1 MFEQLNI
8 DSDTEEILE
17 KSLKTVISSEEGLKL
32 INSTGREFQALLIAA
47 DTRREELVGN
57 NVTYVKNWNINFTN
71 VCTGTC
77 GFCAFKCDESSSEAY
92 FLSNEEIVRR
102 AKAAWN
108 NGAKEVC
115 IQGGLHPDVDAYYY
129 QKLLIDIRKEL
140 PDIYIHA
147 FSPMEILYGA
157 ENSDMALSE
166 ELKMLKEAGL
176 DSIPGNAAEIL
187 NDDVRKVLCPS
198 KMNTAKWIEV
208 VETAHK
214 TGIPTTCTMMYGHI
228 EKLKDR
234 VDHID
239 TLRQIQMRTGG
250 FTEFVPLTFM
260 HKNTPIF
267 QRGIS
272 SPGSTGIED
281 LKVYAV
287 ARLMFG
293 ENLRNIQVSWVKL
306 GFKFAQVCLTAGA
319 NDLGGTL
326 GEENISKSA
335 GAQHGVRTNP
345 ETFQRVIENMG
356 RVPAERDTLY
366 RNVEPVKKSEN

>member
-8 DSDTEEILE
+8 DTQIEEILN
-17 KSLKTVISSEEGLKL
+17 KSLETIITCDEALKL
-32 INSTGREFQALLIAA
+32 MKTTGKELQALLITA
-47 DTRREELVGN
+47 DALREQLVGD
-57 NVTYVKNWNINFTN
+57 NVTYIQNWNINFTN
-71 VCTGTC
+71 ICTGTC
-77 GFCAFKCDESSSEAY
+77 GFCAFKREEENEDSY
-92 FLSNEEIVRR
+92 FLSIDEIVNRS
-102 AKAAWN
+102 KTAWE

-115 IQGGLHPDVDAYYY
+115 IQGGLHPDVDAYFYEEMIKAL
-129 QKLLIDIRKEL
+129 KLEL
-140 PDIYIHA
+140 PDIYVHA

-157 ENSDMALSE
+157 ERAEITIRE
-166 ELKMLKEAGL
+166 ELKMLKKAGL

-187 NDDVRKVLCPS
+187 NDDIRNVLCPS
-198 KMNTAKWIEV
+198 KMNTAKWIEI
-208 VETAHK
+208 VETAHN

-228 EKLKDR
+228 EELKHR
-234 VDHID
+234 VEHMDI
-239 TLRQIQMRTGG
+239 LRSIQKRTGG

-267 QRGIS
+267 QTGVS

-287 ARLMFG
+287 SRLMFG
-293 ENLRNIQVSWVKL
+293 ELLKNIQVSWVKL

-335 GAQHGVRTNP
+335 GAEFGVRTYP
-345 ETFQRVIENMG
+345 ENFQRIIRNMG
-356 RVPAERDTLY
+356 RIPAERDTLY
-366 RNVEPVKKSEN
+366 KKIRLV

>member
-8 DSDTEEILE
+8 ETHIEEILE
-17 KSLKTVISSEEGLKL
+17 KSLETRLSTEDALILMKT
-32 INSTGREFQALLIAA
+32 TGREFQSLLMAA
-47 DTRREELVGN
+47 DSLREDIVGE
-57 NVTYVKNWNINFTN
+57 NVTYIPNWNINFTN
-71 VCTGTC
+71 ICTGTC
-77 GFCAFKCDESSSEAY
+77 GFCAFKREPSSSESY
-92 FLSNEEIVRR
+92 FLSPDEIVVR
-102 AKAAWN
+102 AKKAWN
-108 NGAKEVC
+108 KGAKEVC

-129 QKLLIDIRKEL
+129 QEILTKIRSEL

-157 ENSDMALSE
+157 EKSEITISE

-176 DSIPGNAAEIL
+176 NSIPGNAAEIL
-187 NDDVRKVLCPS
+187 NDDIRKVLCPS
-198 KMNTAKWIEV
+198 KMNTAKWIKI
-208 VETAHK
+208 VETAHR

-228 EKLKDR
+228 ESLEHR
-234 VDHID
+234 VEHMDI
-239 TLRQIQMRTGG
+239 LRKIQQKTGG

-260 HKNTPIF
+260 HQNTPIYSK
-267 QRGIS
+267 GVS
-272 SPGSTGIED
+272 SPGSTGMED

-293 ENLRNIQVSWVKL
+293 DLIENIQVSWVKL
-306 GFKFAQVCLTAGA
+306 GFKFAQICLTAGA

-335 GAQHGVRTNP
+335 GAQHGVRTTP
-345 ETFQRVIENMG
+345 ENFQRIIRNMG

-366 RNVEPVKKSEN
+366 KDIRII

>member
-8 DSDTEEILE
+8 DTHIEEILN
-17 KSLKTVISSEEGLKL
+17 KSLEKRISPDEALKL
-32 INSTGREFQALLIAA
+32 IKTTGRELQALLITA
-47 DTRREELVGN
+47 DFMREQIVGN
-57 NVTYVKNWNINFTN
+57 NVTYIKNWNINFTN
-71 VCTGTC
+71 ICTGTC
-77 GFCAFKCDESSSEAY
+77 GFCAFKREEKNDESY
-92 FLSNEEIVRR
+92 FLSTDDVVKR
-102 AKAAWN
+102 AKIAWD
-108 NGAKEVC
+108 NGAIEVC

-129 QKLLIDIRKEL
+129 EELLQKLRLEL

-157 ENSDMALSE
+157 EKSDISISE
-166 ELKMLKEAGL
+166 ELKMLKKAGL

-187 NDDVRKVLCPS
+187 NDDIRKILCPS
-198 KMNTAKWIEV
+198 KMNTSKWIEI

-228 EKLKDR
+228 EQLKHRIEHMD
-234 VDHID
+234 I
-239 TLRQIQMRTGG
+239 LRSIQEKTGG

-260 HKNTPIF
+260 HENTPIY
-267 QRGIS
+267 QSGIS

-287 ARLMFG
+287 SRLMFG
-293 ENLRNIQVSWVKL
+293 KLLPNIQVSWVKL
-306 GFKFAQVCLTAGA
+306 GFKFAQICLTAGA

-335 GAQHGVRTNP
+335 GAKHGVQTDPQN
-345 ETFQRVIENMG
+345 FQRVIRNMG
-356 RVPAERDTLY
+356 RIPAERDTLY
-366 RNVEPVKKSEN
+366 KNIIDFK

>member
-1 MFEQLNI
+1 
-8 DSDTEEILE
+8 
-17 KSLKTVISSEEGLKL
+17 
-32 INSTGREFQALLIAA
+32 
-47 DTRREELVGN
+47 
-57 NVTYVKNWNINFTN
+57 
-71 VCTGTC
+71 
-77 GFCAFKCDESSSEAY
+77 
-92 FLSNEEIVRR
+92 
-102 AKAAWN
+102 
-108 NGAKEVC
+108 
-115 IQGGLHPDVDAYYY
+115 
-129 QKLLIDIRKEL
+129 
-140 PDIYIHA
+140 
-147 FSPMEILYGA
+147 
-157 ENSDMALSE
+157 
-166 ELKMLKEAGL
+166 
-176 DSIPGNAAEIL
+176 
-187 NDDVRKVLCPS
+187 
-198 KMNTAKWIEV
+198 
-208 VETAHK
+208 
-214 TGIPTTCTMMYGHI
+214 
-228 EKLKDR
+228 
-234 VDHID
+234 
-239 TLRQIQMRTGG
+239 MRTGG